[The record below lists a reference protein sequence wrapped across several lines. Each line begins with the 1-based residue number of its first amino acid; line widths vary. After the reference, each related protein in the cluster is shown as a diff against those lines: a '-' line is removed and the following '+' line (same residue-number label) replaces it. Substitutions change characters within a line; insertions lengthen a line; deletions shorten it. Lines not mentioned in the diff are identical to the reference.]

1 MPTTRVEMQGTGRM
15 VNDDYM
21 TGDDLMRQS
30 MDAST
35 ASAFGPEAV
44 ERAQTMAY
52 ERTIRIQQ
60 ESPYV
65 SEEVVEHVVHDH
77 RLYVGMWIT
86 AGVAAVSA
94 FLTFS
99 LACLIITGVALLFA
113 LSATP
118 GRQARN

>member
-1 MPTTRVEMQGTGRM
+1 
-15 VNDDYM
+15 M
-21 TGDDLMRQS
+21 TSADLARLS
-30 MDAST
+30 AEANT
-35 ASAFGPEAV
+35 ASAFGPEAH
-44 ERAQTMAY
+44 ERAQSMAY
-52 ERTIRIQQ
+52 ERMVRIQQ

-65 SEEVVEHVVHDH
+65 AEEVVEHVVHDH

-118 GRQARN
+118 GRQSKD